1 VRLPMVLCA
10 ALLASMAGSACK
22 TMKPVSLDQL
32 TALKPD
38 KVWVKDTTQGKQMM
52 LLTQP
57 QFVNDT
63 LVGFAGGNYQELPR
77 AHIEQV
83 QVQENATT
91 RTVLLS
97 VGIAAAIGGFAY
109 AITSSGGNSIPNAQA
124 GDCDKHPE
132 AVGCNGN

>member
-1 VRLPMVLCA
+1 MRLPMVLCA
-10 ALLASMAGSACK
+10 AFLACMAGSACK

-32 TALKPD
+32 GALKPD
-38 KVWVKDTTQGKQMM
+38 KVWVKDTTQGNQMM

-109 AITSSGGNSIPNAQA
+109 AITGSGGSKTTNAMA
-124 GDCDKHPE
+124 GDCDKHPDDPS
-132 AVGCNGN
+132 CMQ